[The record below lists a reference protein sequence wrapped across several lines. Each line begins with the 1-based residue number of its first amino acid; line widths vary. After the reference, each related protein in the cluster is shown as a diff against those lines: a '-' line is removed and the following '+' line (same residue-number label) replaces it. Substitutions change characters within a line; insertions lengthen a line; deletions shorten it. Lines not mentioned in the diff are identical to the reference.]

1 MFCFIF
7 LQIQDANF
15 FLDAVVSSISVQFWL
30 KYKQK
35 VTIFVAHTYVAKKED
50 VLCFSLFRNAP
61 NCCNFKPFCFLFL
74 QIEDANFFVD
84 AIVSCISV
92 HLRLKY
98 KQKVTIFVPHLY
110 VAKKENVLYFS
121 LLRNAPKCYNF
132 KHFCFLFLQIED
144 ANFFV
149 DAAVR
154 ATGAGGS
161 AAGTSCKSPSSVNSG
176 GGGGGNATAAVVGG
190 QAPTE
195 VTSDVFVFPNVSVTA
210 AAAEVSHQG
219 VLACI
224 VELTTP
230 KTKNKCR

>member
-1 MFCFIF
+1 MV
-7 LQIQDANF
+7 LQSYDRIKQ
-15 FLDAVVSSISVQFWL
+15 LCISVRFRL

-50 VLCFSLFRNAP
+50 VLG
-61 NCCNFKPFCFLFL
+61 
-74 QIEDANFFVD
+74 
-84 AIVSCISV
+84 
-92 HLRLKY
+92 
-98 KQKVTIFVPHLY
+98 
-110 VAKKENVLYFS
+110 FS
-121 LLRNAPKCYNF
+121 LLLNAPKCYNF
-132 KHFCFLFLQIED
+132 EPFCFLFLQIED

-176 GGGGGNATAAVVGG
+176 GGGGNATAAVVGG

-210 AAAEVSHQG
+210 AAAEVGQQG
-219 VLACI
+219 VLK
-224 VELTTP
+224 VS
-230 KTKNKCR
+230 

>member
-1 MFCFIF
+1 MSHIRM
-7 LQIQDANF
+7 
-15 FLDAVVSSISVQFWL
+15 S
-30 KYKQK
+30 
-35 VTIFVAHTYVAKKED
+35 HKKDD
-50 VLCFSLFRNAP
+50 VLG
-61 NCCNFKPFCFLFL
+61 
-74 QIEDANFFVD
+74 
-84 AIVSCISV
+84 
-92 HLRLKY
+92 
-98 KQKVTIFVPHLY
+98 
-110 VAKKENVLYFS
+110 FS

-219 VLACI
+219 V
-224 VELTTP
+224 TQ
-230 KTKNKCR
+230 

>member
-1 MFCFIF
+1 MF
-7 LQIQDANF
+7 
-15 FLDAVVSSISVQFWL
+15 
-30 KYKQK
+30 
-35 VTIFVAHTYVAKKED
+35 
-50 VLCFSLFRNAP
+50 
-61 NCCNFKPFCFLFL
+61 
-74 QIEDANFFVD
+74 
-84 AIVSCISV
+84 
-92 HLRLKY
+92 
-98 KQKVTIFVPHLY
+98 
-110 VAKKENVLYFS
+110 
-121 LLRNAPKCYNF
+121 RNAPKCYNF
-132 KHFCFLFLQIED
+132 KPFCFLFLQIED

-210 AAAEVSHQG
+210 AAAEVGHQG

-230 KTKNKCR
+230 KTKNKCRRKRRGRGVQPYIFPCVDKKTCIRCNG

>member
-1 MFCFIF
+1 MCTRCFETQSSPGCTCTRRFKF
-7 LQIQDANF
+7 LTHSLVKAVKMTSAF
-15 FLDAVVSSISVQFWL
+15 FPSYGYTIVQCRL
-30 KYKQK
+30 KYKHK
-35 VTIFVAHTYVAKKED
+35 VTFFVTHMYVAKKDD
-50 VLCFSLFRNAP
+50 VLGFSLLRNAP
-61 NCCNFKPFCFLFL
+61 NCCNFEPFCFLL
-74 QIEDANFFVD
+74 
-84 AIVSCISV
+84 
-92 HLRLKY
+92 
-98 KQKVTIFVPHLY
+98 
-110 VAKKENVLYFS
+110 
-121 LLRNAPKCYNF
+121 
-132 KHFCFLFLQIED
+132 LQIED

-154 ATGAGGS
+154 ATGASGS
-161 AAGTSCKSPSSVNSG
+161 AAGTSCKSPSSVNSS
-176 GGGGGNATAAVVGG
+176 GGGGNATAAVVGG

>member
-1 MFCFIF
+1 M
-7 LQIQDANF
+7 
-15 FLDAVVSSISVQFWL
+15 
-30 KYKQK
+30 
-35 VTIFVAHTYVAKKED
+35 
-50 VLCFSLFRNAP
+50 RNAP
-61 NCCNFKPFCFLFL
+61 
-74 QIEDANFFVD
+74 
-84 AIVSCISV
+84 
-92 HLRLKY
+92 
-98 KQKVTIFVPHLY
+98 T
-110 VAKKENVLYFS
+110 
-121 LLRNAPKCYNF
+121 CYNF

-161 AAGTSCKSPSSVNSG
+161 AAGTSCKSPSSVNSGG